1 MSKIKI
7 GVVGAGIYGNYHIH
21 TYTCDKNVEK
31 VVFCDLNEERK
42 KATAEKYNVTGYS
55 TVKEMIQNEELDAI
69 SIATPDPYHFEPL
82 KDAIEA
88 GIKNILVEKP
98 LATSVEEC
106 EEIVHLAKEN
116 NVKISVDFHK
126 RWDPAYNCI
135 RDEIKKDGDR
145 IIRGYMSLDD
155 IIDVPEKWFTW
166 TNKSSPVWF
175 LGVHCYD
182 LIRYIT
188 GSEVKKVYAVGNKT
202 VLKEKGYETWDSI
215 QATLTMEDGSH
226 WVVET
231 GWILPNTFPKSNDG
245 QLIVLTEKKYFKNES
260 YRGVKQYTD
269 VKESLPNYIFMNFGE
284 NSASGFG
291 LEPMQEFVKDIV
303 DGNEFRTSA
312 YDGLQAS
319 RIAAAVHQSAETGE
333 IVTLD

>member
-1 MSKIKI
+1 MNKIKI

-21 TYTCDKNVEK
+21 TYVCDKNVEK
-31 VVFCDLNEERK
+31 VVFCDLNDERK

-55 TVKEMIQNEELDAI
+55 TVKEMIQNENLDAI

-98 LATSVEEC
+98 LATTVEEC
-106 EEIVHLAKEN
+106 EEIVRLAKEN
-116 NVKISVDFHK
+116 EVNISVDFHK

-135 RDEIKKDGDR
+135 RDEIKKDGDQ

-155 IIDVPEKWFTW
+155 IIDVPQKWFTW

-202 VLKEKGYETWDSI
+202 VLKEKGYETWDSV

-245 QLIVLTEKKYFKNES
+245 QLVVLTEKKYFKNES

-269 VKESLPNYIFMNFGE
+269 VKESLPNYIFMNFSE

-291 LEPMQEFVKDIV
+291 LEPMQEFVQNIV
-303 DGNEFRTSA
+303 EGKEFRTSA

-319 RIAAAVHQSAETGE
+319 KIAAAVHKSAETGE